1 MNELIPL
8 TAVLALLIGGMIA
21 VRRLASVTARMWLV
35 AVGGAVLLGLAWL
48 AGGEA
53 MGPKVVVTAVV
64 LDSFYRRWR
73 EWRERRPG

>member
-1 MNELIPL
+1 MSEIIPL

-53 MGPKVVVTAVV
+53 TAPKVLITVLV

-73 EWRERRPG
+73 EWRTRDSG